1 MAVAEPEVATSD
13 PSTLQLLAAVTLDN
27 ARRVATVV
35 LSDDDKKKENITDN
49 KKKKK
54 IHVSHAGN
62 DAKVELRLRFQAI
75 FLLRDVSDCGT
86 ESPFVPQ
93 YGNKYIQNM
102 FLIM

>member
-35 LSDDDKKKENITDN
+35 LSDDDKKKENKN
-49 KKKKK
+49 HKKKQNESMF
-54 IHVSHAGN
+54 HTQ
-62 DAKVELRLRFQAI
+62 ETMQRLNCGCDFRLF
-75 FLLRDVSDCGT
+75 FLLRDVLDCGT

-93 YGNKYIQNM
+93 YGNKYVQNM
-102 FLIM
+102 FLIL